1 MLTAEFDQQED
12 TERAKEW
19 KQVLDSTI
27 AVLQHQLRL
36 HPQTGLLADFLVY
49 DHSERC
55 YKPCEG
61 KVLEKDNDG
70 EYNWNSCRYLLEK
83 KRKANKTKQNKTK
96 QNKRQEKKGKE
107 RKEKT
112 RQDKTTPFGVN
123 LMRSPVLSRAPREVS
138 VILLTSR
145 SVQACLS

>member
-1 MLTAEFDQQED
+1 MHTAAPELPECPLIYGFGHNLLTAEFGQQED

-27 AVLQHQLRL
+27 AALQHQLRL

-61 KVLEKDNDG
+61 KILEKDNDG
-70 EYNWNSCRYLLEK
+70 EYNWNSCRCTAALLL
-83 KRKANKTKQNKTK
+83 
-96 QNKRQEKKGKE
+96 
-107 RKEKT
+107 
-112 RQDKTTPFGVN
+112 P
-123 LMRSPVLSRAPREVS
+123 S
-138 VILLTSR
+138 
-145 SVQACLS
+145 SVQLFELIELGLHALFCVFCCGYLKECDANGIHVCGSRVL